1 MTSLLGICIF
11 LGLSILCLVFL
22 YVFLMLLRGC
32 FHIFIPKSWGDGI
45 KGRPFVLSLGITAV
59 LFSDTTNQVIRGAS
73 NIFLES
79 MRAFGDSVSRTL
91 SLLMIDPT
99 ALDDVEVLRQDFTGV
114 YSTVINQSLGLI
126 YSVSFP
132 ALLAAFAVFVLL
144 ANALSAQAN
153 GGDSSQLV
161 RVINW
166 YKALDPMRRSR
177 LTLGMAVLLGAY
189 LSIAAVLSI
198 PWLYDIDEPNP
209 QEEGLLRVRLDSTA
223 MPKDDWEEQ
232 WNKDLFEPEF
242 LQPITQALDA
252 VAVGKQSNT
261 TATAELA
268 AATTTQQVG
277 ADITLVT
284 QDYVKNVKQRIS
296 SLESNW
302 TSLKDEASKR
312 RKRAL
317 ESAISAYKSYRDK
330 NLSDRERQKFQD
342 DLVNWYSNQV
352 QNIDKRMSYFL
363 SGVRWEKAELRR
375 WAVEAGNSLRRGNS
389 PRSPYIDED
398 YDVGD
403 AMLDYSE
410 PPSPRNP
417 SNIGIFGISAQWL
430 IDTRSY
436 TIALL
441 FGMIGFGLVGSAVS
455 RSLSPL
461 QKDASIV
468 SSRGTFDVM
477 LVGVSASI
485 IIFLASQG
493 GLAIFASGE
502 TQPNGYILF
511 LAALLGAAYGD
522 RVWEAA
528 RERFF
533 EQLKGQ
539 DSTPRDKAD
548 SSKKADDSPE
558 AQG

>member
-11 LGLSILCLVFL
+11 LGLSILCLIFFYLFL
-22 YVFLMLLRGC
+22 ILLRGC
-32 FHIFIPKSWGDGI
+32 FRIFIPKGWGDGI

-99 ALDDVEVLRQDFTGV
+99 AIDDVEVLRQDFTGV

-144 ANALSAQAN
+144 ANALSAQGN
-153 GGDSSQLV
+153 GGDNSQLV

-166 YKALDPMRRSR
+166 YKGLDVMRRSR
-177 LTLGMAVLLGAY
+177 LTLGLAVLLGAY

-209 QEEGLLRVRLDSTA
+209 QEEGLLRVRLDSSA

-232 WNKDLFEPEF
+232 WSKELFEPEF

-252 VAVGKQSNT
+252 VAVEKQSNT
-261 TATAELA
+261 A
-268 AATTTQQVG
+268 ATTQQVG
-277 ADITLVT
+277 ADIALAT
-284 QDYVKNVKQRIS
+284 QDYVKNVKQRMS

-302 TSLKDEASKR
+302 TSLKDEASQR

-352 QNIDKRMSYFL
+352 QNIDKGMAYFL

-375 WAVEAGNSLRRGNS
+375 WAVEAGHSLRRGNS
-389 PRSPYIDED
+389 PRSPYIEED
-398 YDVGD
+398 YDMGD

-493 GLAIFASGE
+493 GLAIFASGQ

-539 DSTPRDKAD
+539 DTTSRDKAD
-548 SSKKADDSPE
+548 SSKKADDSSE
-558 AQG
+558 VQG